1 MVEHACYIAE
11 SGGSKKKFSSER
23 KQRIMKDFK
32 TYQSPFS
39 WRYGSEEMRL
49 IWSEENKYKIW
60 RQIWVEMAAAQ
71 AEHGLVSKEELE
83 DLKNN
88 QDNIDIEKI
97 WEIEKETHHDVVAAI
112 REFAE
117 KAKTGGGKIHA
128 GATSMDI
135 VDNTD
140 TLRTKQSLEIVEK
153 NLKNLLQEFVKQI
166 EKYAD
171 VPCMGFTH
179 LQSAE
184 PTTIG
189 YRLSI
194 YAQDLLSDLELLHFV
209 NTHLKAKGL
218 KGAVGTQ
225 ASYEKLLGKENAQKM
240 EEKVMEK
247 LGLNTSLISNQVAPR
262 KIDLFVAQVLSSIAG
277 SLYKFAFD
285 LRIMQSPGFGE
296 WQEPFGKS
304 QVGSSAMP
312 FKKNPIKAENI
323 CSLARL
329 VESLSKNAWE
339 NASLSLLERTLDDS
353 GNRRTYIPEMF
364 LAIDEMLVSATKI
377 ISGLI
382 VHEKQVQNNLEKY
395 APFAATES
403 ILMESVKNGADR
415 QTLHEIL
422 RNIAMESWNET
433 QENKPN
439 PMSALLIKNEEIKKS
454 LSEKEIIELLD
465 VKEHIGTAP
474 DRARKLVA
482 EIKKIL

>member
-1 MVEHACYIAE
+1 
-11 SGGSKKKFSSER
+11 
-23 KQRIMKDFK
+23 MKDFK

-39 WRYGSEEMRL
+39 WRYGSEQMRS

-60 RQIWVEMAAAQ
+60 RQIWVELANAQ
-71 AEHGLVSKEELE
+71 ADLGLVSKEEVE

-88 QDNIDIEKI
+88 QNNIDIERI
-97 WEIEKETHHDVVAAI
+97 WEIEKDTKHDVVAAI
-112 REFAE
+112 KEFAE
-117 KAKTGGGKIHA
+117 KAKIGGGKIHA

-140 TLRTKQSLEIVEK
+140 SIRVKQSLEIVEN
-153 NLKNLLQEFVKQI
+153 NLKGILKEFAAQI

-171 VPCMGFTH
+171 APCMGFTH
-179 LQSAE
+179 LQPAE

-189 YRLSI
+189 YRLSV
-194 YAQDLLSDLELLHFV
+194 YAQDLLYDLKLLQFV
-209 NTHLKAKGL
+209 KNQFKAKGL

-225 ASYEKLLGKENAQKM
+225 ASYEKLLGKENAKEM
-240 EEKVMEK
+240 EKKIMEK
-247 LGLNTSLISNQVAPR
+247 LGLNTSIIATQVAPR
-262 KIDLFVAQVLSSIAG
+262 KVDVFVAQVLTSIAQ

-312 FKKNPIKAENI
+312 FKKNPMKSENI

-364 LAIDEMLVSATKI
+364 LAIDEMLTSATKI

-382 VHEKQVQNNLEKY
+382 VHKKQVQNNLEKY
-395 APFAATES
+395 GPFAATEV
-403 ILMESVKNGADR
+403 ILMESVKKGANR
-415 QTLHEIL
+415 QEIHEVL
-422 RNIAMESWNET
+422 RDAAMIAWNDVS
-433 QENKPN
+433 ENKPN
-439 PMSALLIKNEEIKKS
+439 PMSELLKNNETIKNS
-454 LSEKEIIELLD
+454 LSENQIVELLD
-465 VKEHIGTAP
+465 VKEHIGTASE
-474 DRARKLVA
+474 RAKILLE
-482 EIKKIL
+482 EIKKAINNEK